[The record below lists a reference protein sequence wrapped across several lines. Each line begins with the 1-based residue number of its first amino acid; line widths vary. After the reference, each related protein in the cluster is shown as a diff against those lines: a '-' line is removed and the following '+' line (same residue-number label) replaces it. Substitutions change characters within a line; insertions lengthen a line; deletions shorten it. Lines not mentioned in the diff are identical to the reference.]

1 MTTFFF
7 LCLPIPERG
16 QINEWTILFWSVEG
30 SFFSYFYSL
39 FANKVKNQVRRIG
52 KVDLYLQISRS
63 VNNLKV
69 EAYEP
74 ESALDHYE
82 LP

>member
-1 MTTFFF
+1 MDYPFLECGRFFFF
-7 LCLPIPERG
+7 LF
-16 QINEWTILFWSVEG
+16 LFSICQQSEESG
-30 SFFSYFYSL
+30 ASNRKSC
-39 FANKVKNQVRRIG
+39 
-52 KVDLYLQISRS
+52 LYLQISRS